1 MEICKISTPP
11 NLFFYLSTSELSRT
25 HRERGL
31 KEEIRERINKGKED
45 KEQKRRETR
54 KKLKARNMVYPV
66 MTDAASFGDDDASS
80 SARSD
85 DQHVTITIK
94 ELASI
99 NPSILRSIPVVDFN
113 TQGFKD
119 GIQCVVCLS
128 ELADGDKATVFPT
141 CNHWF
146 HAHCIDSWFQSHST
160 CPVCRNIVG
169 LAKNHYSGFEPD
181 ESLTNSLPTTNTAV
195 IEDSDETNEVQ
206 PDQICSR
213 LTTKIIFGVALP
225 RRCPSAMARLATDRK
240 LCASEIYGVADNV
253 NGTAARFVNSSFNR
267 LNLFGLR
274 GGYIMRKYNS
284 DIRLLHTSW
293 TLHRMSCIV
302 SANCCRKGVC
312 KLTGLQPA
320 AYYSST
326 GISLNTF
333 YLLFHRFIRCRLS
346 RHN

>member
-1 MEICKISTPP
+1 MRDLIV
-11 NLFFYLSTSELSRT
+11 F
-25 HRERGL
+25 RGL
-31 KEEIRERINKGKED
+31 NMDELINRGIVLAFAVISIGIFSLVVSCIIKCYNIGYNDHDYE
-45 KEQKRRETR
+45 
-54 KKLKARNMVYPV
+54 
-66 MTDAASFGDDDASS
+66 S
-80 SARSD
+80 SD

-128 ELADGDKATVFPT
+128 ELADGDKATVLPT

-195 IEDSDETNEVQ
+195 IEDSDETNEFQ

-213 LTTKIIFGVALP
+213 CG
-225 RRCPSAMARLATDRK
+225 
-240 LCASEIYGVADNV
+240 
-253 NGTAARFVNSSFNR
+253 
-267 LNLFGLR
+267 
-274 GGYIMRKYNS
+274 
-284 DIRLLHTSW
+284 
-293 TLHRMSCIV
+293 
-302 SANCCRKGVC
+302 
-312 KLTGLQPA
+312 
-320 AYYSST
+320 
-326 GISLNTF
+326 
-333 YLLFHRFIRCRLS
+333 
-346 RHN
+346 RHSY